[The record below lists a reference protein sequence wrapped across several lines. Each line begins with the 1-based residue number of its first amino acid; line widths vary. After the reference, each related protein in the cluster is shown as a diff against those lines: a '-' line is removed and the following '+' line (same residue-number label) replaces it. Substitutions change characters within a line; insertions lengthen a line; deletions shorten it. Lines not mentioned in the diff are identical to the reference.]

1 MAETD
6 PKPHDPAI
14 DSDPNSSDQPA
25 DLLVPPS
32 RQARRNGWS
41 AVGGGGGGGGD
52 TGPASHVPASLR
64 HIDWAESFPFVHLFK
79 GFRIAVHPPKLLL
92 ALVAVLLI
100 YAGGRALDG
109 MWGFLPESWHGLAG
123 EATLYDRYHTGL
135 TTASAPG
142 VGENRP
148 GDSADFADVRKALR
162 ARRDD
167 QYDQFRQAAALTLGE
182 RVEEIDTGDVVRHL
196 QQERDERLKAA
207 NDALTAARESRLVG
221 EADEARAAR
230 LEAAEAEYERETRA
244 AYAEA
249 SRDAAQLDELDGRG
263 LFEEFYQYETDQIT
277 AATAGVLSLD
287 FTGPT
292 GLFPSLYRFVWVG
305 PRWAFSQH
313 AVYFT
318 LLFAWSLVILSVFG
332 GALARIAAVQVARD
346 EALSVRSSLRFSAG
360 KFVSFLSAPLIPAL
374 VIGLIVLAIALVV
387 LVLWLIGLIPYM
399 GWVTEIG
406 IALLLPLGLI
416 GGFLMALS
424 FIGLIGGISL
434 MYPTIATEG
443 TDSFDA
449 ISRSFS
455 YLFARPWRLA
465 FYALVALAYGAMTFL
480 FVRLLVWLVL
490 ALTHGAAS
498 LLLFREAAGV
508 NLLEAIW
515 PAPASPATLSYDVPY
530 LNLTL
535 GQTIAAAII
544 SIWVYGLISLLVAYV
559 VSLYLSLSTI
569 VYFLMRREV
578 DATELDEVY
587 LDPADEEYDAYAD
600 VPEDPNADPLDSPTK
615 GAPATA

>member
-6 PKPHDPAI
+6 PKPHDPTT
-14 DSDPNSSDQPA
+14 DPDTDQQDRPA

-32 RQARRNGWS
+32 RQARRQ
-41 AVGGGGGGGGD
+41 ALGGGGGGGAGD

-64 HIDWAESFPFVHLFK
+64 HVDWGESFPFVHLFK

-92 ALVAVLLI
+92 ALAAVLLI
-100 YAGGRALDG
+100 YAGGRTLDG
-109 MWGFLPESWHGLAG
+109 IWGLLPPSWHGIAG
-123 EATLYDRYHTGL
+123 EADTYDRYHTGL
-135 TTASAPG
+135 ATTAGAPG

-148 GDSADFADVRKALR
+148 SEHTNFAQVRTALR
-162 ARRDD
+162 ERREA
-167 QYDQFRQAAALTLGE
+167 QFDQFRQAATLTLDE
-182 RVEEIDTGDVVRHL
+182 RVEEIDSGDVVRHL
-196 QQERDERLKAA
+196 QQVRDDRLTVAKEQLEAARERQLEGEAS
-207 NDALTAARESRLVG
+207 DARTIRLTAA
-221 EADEARAAR
+221 EAD
-230 LEAAEAEYERETRA
+230 YEREVRA
-244 AYAEA
+244 AYAAA
-249 SRDAAQLDELDGRG
+249 SRDAAALDEIDGRG
-263 LFEEFYQYETDQIT
+263 LFEEFYQYETDQMT
-277 AATAGVLSLD
+277 AATAAVLSFD

-292 GLFPSLYRFVWVG
+292 GLFASLYRFVWVG

-318 LLFAWSLVILSVFG
+318 LLFAWSLVILSVCG

-346 EALSVRSSLRFSAG
+346 EALSLRSSLRFSAG
-360 KFVSFLSAPLIPAL
+360 KFVSFLSAPLIPVL
-374 VIGLIVLAIALVV
+374 VIGLIVLAIAAVV

-406 IALLLPLGLI
+406 IALLLPLALI

-424 FIGLIGGISL
+424 FVGLIGGISL
-434 MYPTIATEG
+434 MYPTIAAEG

-465 FYALVALAYGAMTFL
+465 FYALVALAYGAVTFL

-498 LLLFREAAGV
+498 LLLFRTAAGV
-508 NLLEAIW
+508 NLLEAMW
-515 PAPASPATLSYDVPY
+515 PSPANPATLSYDVPFI
-530 LNLTL
+530 NLTL
-535 GQTIAAAII
+535 GQKIAAVII

-559 VSLYLSLSTI
+559 VSLYLSLSTVI
-569 VYFLMRREV
+569 YFLMRREV

-587 LDPADEEYDAYAD
+587 LDPADEDYDAYAD
-600 VPEDPNADPLDSPTK
+600 VPEDPNADPLETPTD
-615 GAPATA
+615 GVSTTV